1 MTHFFQILFYILKI
15 IFETAN
21 RINIIE
27 RSFNYRKIFFL
38 KFLVDSPLTILFFCQ
53 KKDLFMIN
61 IGYLKSNNLQIK
73 AATKAQPDHKTSPLM
88 TIKQLEKANK
98 NIKDEICQQNNA
110 NLRENGSLA
119 VASKISFKN
128 TSSEEEIF
136 NQINNFVE
144 LTTSRNGFKPTHING
159 YHKRKILD
167 NRFEMLEQQRMIER
181 ISDYYRNRPQIRNSV
196 LPNAKLPFSH
206 TYDKSHLGRANLANL
221 DQNLNGCN
229 IIYECDVINL
239 NRNNYIDK
247 IY

>member
-1 MTHFFQILFYILKI
+1 
-15 IFETAN
+15 
-21 RINIIE
+21 
-27 RSFNYRKIFFL
+27 
-38 KFLVDSPLTILFFCQ
+38 
-53 KKDLFMIN
+53 MIN

-88 TIKQLEKANK
+88 TIKQLEKVNK

-119 VASKISFKN
+119 VASKISFKQ

-167 NRFEMLEQQRMIER
+167 NRFEMQEQQRMIER

-196 LPNAKLPFSH
+196 LPNAKLPLSH
-206 TYDKSHLGRANLANL
+206 IYDKFQPGKANSANL

-229 IIYECDVINL
+229 IIYECDVIN
-239 NRNNYIDK
+239 
-247 IY
+247 